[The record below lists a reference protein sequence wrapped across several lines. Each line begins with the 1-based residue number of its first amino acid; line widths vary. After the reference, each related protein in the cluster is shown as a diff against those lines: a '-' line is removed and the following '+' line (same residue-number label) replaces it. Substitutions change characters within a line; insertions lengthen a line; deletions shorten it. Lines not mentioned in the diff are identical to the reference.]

1 MKKKNNL
8 FDKIS
13 KINNPEDAISEDT
26 MNILNLDETDLDEV
40 DFEEEESEFA
50 DAFDVE
56 GKIQDDLTDPSD
68 EINSFDTKE
77 IELIGSNVVD
87 EAIASME
94 DYSVGSADEETVDE
108 ATDFIEGEPA
118 GDILYDENGFRIE
131 TDEDGNELY
140 FDEDGNRAVYDENGD
155 YTLYNPD
162 GFRIDYDEDGV
173 MRLYD
178 AKDREVVY
186 NDEGEIV
193 FASAVTASQD
203 LEFTDLDDE
212 DDYEEESD
220 EDDGEEE
227 EEKTGFLEKIKGFF
241 SNLGPAE
248 YGIGAG
254 ALLILIVG
262 IVVIAATVNSS
273 KIKAENMLANVG
285 AQYASLK
292 VTDANTLQ
300 AIASKAYMST
310 ATVEEPEEE
319 EDVECNEVKL
329 TYTSIDK
336 DLRIKFYNTA
346 NDKLVRDIEFEVKLT
361 HKTDGD
367 VYEFKDEN
375 KDGIIY
381 ESDLKAGDYT
391 VEVTGIDGISFIF
404 ESDYATVK
412 GEIEYVVIDVADEVI
427 ENATGVEDTA
437 VKEVE
442 EETPTIT
449 DTVEWVESTRTS
461 LDGTDGYKKID
472 KSDIKSPESSK
483 LETDVFNEVLV
494 AYNPYSIC
502 MASGYVKVATLTRDQ
517 GDPATTDPSSDPE
530 SSPDPSTE
538 PAESPSP
545 DPSPEPSTN
554 PDPTPSASP
563 SESPSPS
570 PSVSPS
576 ADVTVT
582 VSKTSLTLKVAG
594 TETLTATV
602 KNADGSTKSG
612 ATVTWSSSDS
622 TVATV
627 DTTGKVT
634 AVKVGTCN
642 ITATS
647 EGKTATCA
655 LTVEAADVTVSS
667 VKLSQETKLTI
678 NKNYTGKLTVTITYS
693 DGTTSTDASKCT
705 WASSDTKICTV
716 DAQGSIKALKAG
728 NCKITA
734 TCGGKSAECPV
745 MVPGVV
751 SITVSPS
758 SVDVNVGKTAT
769 LTVTATMADG
779 TKVTDASKFKWS
791 TVPSNTTAFTVS
803 NAGVVTGKVAS
814 DKSPGSVQV
823 YYNGSDYPDS
833 SLTATVTVNV
843 KKDYSSDTTSPLKT
857 NDGKQVY
864 VKDGNGYR
872 TATFSDYYSATDFYI
887 VYNTSY
893 KYTGWQNIDGNTYF
907 FDKDGNKVTGSQ
919 VISGVKYEFTSEGV
933 LKTDTSGILGID
945 VSVWQ
950 GNINWTSVKN
960 SGINFAI
967 IRYGYRGS
975 TAGGI
980 YKDTKFDT
988 NISGAK
994 AAGLKVGMY
1003 FFTQAI
1009 TEAEAVEEASACIAA
1024 AKEYG
1029 ISYPIFIDT
1038 ESGGA
1043 GARAENLSVAQR
1055 TAVCKAFCQTV
1066 KNSGYSAG
1074 VYASKWWFGAKLNYS
1089 ELNGYVIW
1097 LAQYASAPSLNGR
1110 YDLWQYSSKGS
1121 VGGISGNVDMDISY
1135 MGY

>member
-13 KINNPEDAISEDT
+13 KNNNSEDAISEDT
-26 MNILNLDETDLDEV
+26 INILNLDETDLDDVEFV
-40 DFEEEESEFA
+40 EEESEFT

-56 GKIQDDLTDPSD
+56 AKTINDLEDDSEEL
-68 EINSFDTKE
+68 NSFDTKE
-77 IELIGSNVVD
+77 IELISSNVVD

-94 DYSVGSADEETVDE
+94 DYSVKDTEEESVVE
-108 ATDFIEGEPA
+108 STDFID
-118 GDILYDENGFRIE
+118 GDQDGNVLYDENGFRIE
-131 TDEDGNELY
+131 TDEDGNEFY
-140 FDEDGNRAVYDENGD
+140 YDEDGNRAVYDENGD

-162 GFRIDYDEDGV
+162 GYRIEYDEEGE

-186 NDEGEIV
+186 NDQGEIV
-193 FASAVTASQD
+193 FASTIATTED
-203 LEFTDLDDE
+203 LEFTNLDDE
-212 DDYEEESD
+212 DDYEEDSE
-220 EDDGEEE
+220 EDDDEE
-227 EEKTGFLEKIKGFF
+227 EEKTGFIDKVKEFF

-254 ALLILIVG
+254 ALLILVIGIIV
-262 IVVIAATVNSS
+262 IIATVNST
-273 KIKAENMLANVG
+273 KRNAENMLANVG

-292 VTDANTLQ
+292 VSDVNTLQ

-310 ATVEEPEEE
+310 AVEEVPEEE
-319 EDVECNEVKL
+319 EDVECSEVKL

-346 NDKLVRDIEFEVKLT
+346 NDKLVKGTEFEVKLT

-375 KDGIIY
+375 ADGIIY

-391 VEVTGIDGISFIF
+391 VEVTDIDGITFIF
-404 ESDYATVK
+404 ETDYATVK

-437 VKEVE
+437 VKDVE

-472 KSDIKSPESSK
+472 KSEIKSPESSK
-483 LETDVFNEVLV
+483 IETNVSNIVLGD
-494 AYNPYSIC
+494 YNPYSIC
-502 MASGYVKVATLTRDQ
+502 MASGYVKVMTIIRDPE
-517 GDPATTDPSSDPE
+517 DTPTDSSDIETTPTPE
-530 SSPDPSTE
+530 SSPESSPEPSEE
-538 PAESPSP
+538 PETQPSEIPTVQPTESPSP
-545 DPSPEPSTN
+545 EPTESPSLE
-554 PDPTPSASP
+554 PSASP
-563 SESPSPS
+563 SIEPTASPSTDVSPSPT
-570 PSVSPS
+570 
-576 ADVTVT
+576 ADVIKLESVTIEPATVNVTVGKTVT
-582 VSKTSLTLKVAG
+582 LVATAKLSNG
-594 TETLTATV
+594 TIKSTDNQSTV
-602 KNADGSTKSG
+602 KFS
-612 ATVTWSSSDS
+612 WSSDVKS
-622 TVATV
+622 TAYTV
-627 DTTGKVT
+627 SGSEVT
-634 AVKVGTCN
+634 
-642 ITATS
+642 
-647 EGKTATCA
+647 GKTAADKAQGNVVVTCIY
-655 LTVEAADVTVSS
+655 EN
-667 VKLSQETKLTI
+667 Q
-678 NKNYTGKLTVTITYS
+678 TIT
-693 DGTTSTDASKCT
+693 A
-705 WASSDTKICTV
+705 
-716 DAQGSIKALKAG
+716 KA
-728 NCKITA
+728 
-734 TCGGKSAECPV
+734 PV
-745 MVPGVV
+745 
-751 SITVSPS
+751 
-758 SVDVNVGKTAT
+758 
-769 LTVTATMADG
+769 
-779 TKVTDASKFKWS
+779 
-791 TVPSNTTAFTVS
+791 
-803 NAGVVTGKVAS
+803 
-814 DKSPGSVQV
+814 
-823 YYNGSDYPDS
+823 Y
-833 SLTATVTVNV
+833 V

-857 NDGKQVY
+857 NDDKQVY

-907 FDKDGNKVTGSQ
+907 YDKDGNKVTGSQ

-975 TAGGI
+975 TQGGI
-980 YKDTKFDT
+980 YKDTKFDA

-1089 ELNGYVIW
+1089 DLNGYVIW

>member
-13 KINNPEDAISEDT
+13 KINNPEDAVSEDT

-56 GKIQDDLTDPSD
+56 GKSQDDLTDSSD

-108 ATDFIEGEPA
+108 AADFIEGEPA
-118 GDILYDENGFRIE
+118 GGVLYDENGFRIE

-212 DDYEEESD
+212 DDYEDESEED
-220 EDDGEEE
+220 EEEE

-262 IVVIAATVNSS
+262 IVVIVATVNSS
-273 KIKAENMLANVG
+273 KVKAENMLANVG

-472 KSDIKSPESSK
+472 KSEIKSPESSK
-483 LETDVFNEVLV
+483 IETDVLNEVLV

-502 MASGYVKVATLTRDQ
+502 MASGYAKVATITRDQ
-517 GDPATTDPSSDPE
+517 GDPETTDPSSDPE

-576 ADVTVT
+576 ETPSPSPTAIEAKTITITGNKSEMTV
-582 VSKTSLTLKVAG
+582 G
-594 TETLTATV
+594 D
-602 KNADGSTKSG
+602 KNTP
-612 ATVTWSSSDS
+612 
-622 TVATV
+622 
-627 DTTGKVT
+627 
-634 AVKVGTCN
+634 
-642 ITATS
+642 
-647 EGKTATCA
+647 
-655 LTVEAADVTVSS
+655 TVEV
-667 VKLSQETKLTI
+667 
-678 NKNYTGKLTVTITYS
+678 TYS
-693 DGTTSTDASKCT
+693 DGTKKTGKEAGVT
-705 WASSDTKICTV
+705 WSFSGDTTVVTFNETTGELEAKKAGTCTV
-716 DAQGSIKALKAG
+716 KLSL
-728 NCKITA
+728 
-734 TCGGKSAECPV
+734 S
-745 MVPGVV
+745 GVNDV
-751 SITVSPS
+751 SY
-758 SVDVNVGKTAT
+758 T
-769 LTVTATMADG
+769 LTVKDKTVTLSSVTIEPATVNVTAGKTVTLVATAKLSDG
-779 TKVTDASKFKWS
+779 TQIKSSETQS
-791 TVPSNTTAFTVS
+791 TVTFTWSSDVSSTAYSVS
-803 NAGVVTGKVAS
+803 KTGVVTGKTAS
-814 DKSPGSVQV
+814 DKAQGNAVVTCTYGTQTITAKAPV
-823 YYNGSDYPDS
+823 YI
-833 SLTATVTVNV
+833 